1 MRENE
6 FTAAINNICWD
17 KAEPIK
23 QKLMALYDYS
33 NSDKFGTNNC
43 ASNNISEI
51 IVHARDLGIVNSE
64 FDENEINWC
73 VEEFIREGDKALIIF
88 TVTLGASCKKQR
100 IADDTRV
107 EERFLAIANFTTD
120 NISSFSVTKATTV
133 H

>member
-6 FTAAINNICWD
+6 FNAAIKNICWE

-33 NSDKFGTNNC
+33 NPENFSTNHY
-43 ASNNISEI
+43 ANNSISEI
-51 IVHARDLGIVNSE
+51 TVHARDLGIVNSE

-73 VEEFIREGDKALIIF
+73 VEEFIREADKALIIF
-88 TVTLGASCKKQR
+88 TVRLSAPCKKSL
-100 IADDTRV
+100 IADDTRS

>member
-6 FTAAINNICWD
+6 FNAAIKNICWE

-33 NSDKFGTNNC
+33 NPENFSTNHY
-43 ASNNISEI
+43 ANNSISEI
-51 IVHARDLGIVNSE
+51 TVHARDLGIVNSE

-73 VEEFIREGDKALIIF
+73 VEEFIREADKALIIF
-88 TVTLGASCKKQR
+88 TVKLGVSCKKQR
-100 IADDTRV
+100 KANDPRV
-107 EERFLAIANFTTD
+107 EESFLAIANFTID
-120 NISSFSVTKATTV
+120 DISSFSVTKATTV